1 MASEVRFTES
11 KTPLDFSI
19 KYFIK
24 SYHGG
29 LHNVQSA
36 KKHYFEMIEQNAF
49 DDILNK
55 RSRHEAYKAFIETP
69 ILEGG
74 LGSSHEDF
82 VKYFRDH
89 EDVLVKHRDLWSKGH
104 SQGLN
109 KYTGKSS
116 VTNIIS
122 NTTNK
127 RNTIQGT
134 RVDYSIDRLNK
145 SGHIDLANKVIAKE
159 ISANSAMIQV
169 GFRKPTITV
178 KQETDDF
185 IRVIKNIFTQEQ
197 INYICEKITNKS

>member
-49 DDILNK
+49 NDILNK

-74 LGSSHEDF
+74 LGSTDSDF
-82 VKYFRDH
+82 QKYFRDH
-89 EDVLVKHRDLWSKGH
+89 EDVLVKHRDLWSKGLGG
-104 SQGLN
+104 SDY
-109 KYTGKSS
+109 KYKNTNLI
-116 VTNIIS
+116 TNIVS
-122 NTTNK
+122 NEINK
-127 RNTIQGT
+127 RNTIQGN
-134 RVDYSIDRLNK
+134 RVDYSIEKLTK
-145 SGHIDLANKVIAKE
+145 SGHVDLANKVIAKE
-159 ISANSAMIQV
+159 ISANAAMVQV
-169 GFRKPTITV
+169 GLRKPTISV
-178 KQETDDF
+178 KQTPDDF
-185 IRVIKNIFTQEQ
+185 IRVINKLFDAEV
-197 INYICEKITNKS
+197 INYIVSKISKQ

>member
-49 DDILNK
+49 NDILNK
-55 RSRHEAYKAFIETP
+55 RSRHEAYKSFIETP

-74 LGSSHEDF
+74 LGSSQEDF

-89 EDVLVKHRDLWSKGH
+89 EDVLVKHRDLWSKGLP
-104 SQGLN
+104 QPGN
-109 KYTGKSS
+109 QYTNIG
-116 VTNIIS
+116 VTNIVS
-122 NTTNK
+122 NSNNK
-127 RNTIQGT
+127 RNTIQGN

-159 ISANSAMIQV
+159 ISANAAMVQV
-169 GFRKPTITV
+169 GLRKPTISV
-178 KQETDDF
+178 KQTPDDF
-185 IRVIKNIFTQEQ
+185 IRVINKLFDAEV
-197 INYICEKITNKS
+197 INYIVSKISKQ